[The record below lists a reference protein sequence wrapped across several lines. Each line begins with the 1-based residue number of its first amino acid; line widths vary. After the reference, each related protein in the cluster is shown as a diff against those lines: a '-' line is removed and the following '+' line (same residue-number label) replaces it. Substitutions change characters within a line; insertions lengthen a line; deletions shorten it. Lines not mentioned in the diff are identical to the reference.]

1 MIATPLYLIWP
12 SFVSLFI
19 NGALLFI
26 LSLIVIFN
34 FKSLIKTDMI
44 QLLPIVAIMS
54 VSFGMHGILHIQ
66 LEQAYNYNPL
76 YMFFN

>member
-1 MIATPLYLIWP
+1 MNATPLYLIWP
-12 SFVSLFI
+12 AFVSLLI
-19 NGALLFI
+19 NGTLLLI

-34 FKSLIKTDMI
+34 FKSLIKTDII
-44 QLLPIVAIMS
+44 QLLPIVAILS

-66 LEQAYNYNPL
+66 LEQAYNFNPL